1 MIFLIPLGFLA
12 LIGLLALLAIY
23 LIKPS
28 YQNKVIPSSYIW
40 KESLK
45 YRKKQVPASALRN
58 VLLVICQI
66 LIIVLCAFIIATP
79 MLRSGAADTDEKIV
93 IIDASADMRAEDN
106 YVTRFERAVE
116 QARTLA
122 ESSVRGGEKITVI
135 LAGLKADYVAVQE
148 TSAARINEKLDGL
161 LDGDTACSYGTGD
174 IEGAMQLASELCKN
188 NAMAQI
194 YLYTATEY
202 ADAGEVNVVDVSSEN
217 DWNAAVLS
225 VKAEVDENYYRFT
238 AEVAVYGAD
247 KYVNVLLQAD
257 GVNDEKKVVHGTQ
270 RANCNGGRVQ
280 TVIFEDLGIYAYDS
294 VQISLETEDGSKDG
308 FAPDNTYTVY
318 GGRKDEIK
326 IQYASSLP
334 NNFVNGALLVLQN
347 SRKDGFD
354 IQITQVNSS
363 SDYEVRGFDFYIFEH
378 TMPSVMPSDGAV
390 LLIDPDKIPPNLD
403 MEIGETRRGEFTL
416 SAGVTHPVT
425 EFVDASRINATYY
438 KGITAGDDYD
448 TLFTCGGEKVFVVKN
463 TADSKAAV
471 LTLDLNYSNL
481 AMLYE
486 FPLLMSNLFDYFIPP
501 TVEKNVFDVNEK
513 IGVDARG
520 KNVRV
525 ERGGGILQAV
535 KTPAEIALSEPDRYV
550 ITQTL
555 LSGKT
560 LETPVY
566 VKVPRA
572 ESDIFAAEE
581 AIPGL
586 FFMEKKEF
594 SYNDLL
600 IYLASA
606 LLTVFVLERFLYS
619 REKI

>member
-58 VLLVICQI
+58 VLIVICQI

-174 IEGAMQLASELCKN
+174 IEGAMRLASELCKN

-247 KYVNVLLQAD
+247 KYVNVL
-257 GVNDEKKVVHGTQ
+257 
-270 RANCNGGRVQ
+270 
-280 TVIFEDLGIYAYDS
+280 
-294 VQISLETEDGSKDG
+294 
-308 FAPDNTYTVY
+308 
-318 GGRKDEIK
+318 
-326 IQYASSLP
+326 
-334 NNFVNGALLVLQN
+334 
-347 SRKDGFD
+347 
-354 IQITQVNSS
+354 
-363 SDYEVRGFDFYIFEH
+363 
-378 TMPSVMPSDGAV
+378 
-390 LLIDPDKIPPNLD
+390 
-403 MEIGETRRGEFTL
+403 
-416 SAGVTHPVT
+416 
-425 EFVDASRINATYY
+425 
-438 KGITAGDDYD
+438 
-448 TLFTCGGEKVFVVKN
+448 
-463 TADSKAAV
+463 
-471 LTLDLNYSNL
+471 
-481 AMLYE
+481 
-486 FPLLMSNLFDYFIPP
+486 
-501 TVEKNVFDVNEK
+501 
-513 IGVDARG
+513 
-520 KNVRV
+520 
-525 ERGGGILQAV
+525 
-535 KTPAEIALSEPDRYV
+535 
-550 ITQTL
+550 
-555 LSGKT
+555 
-560 LETPVY
+560 
-566 VKVPRA
+566 
-572 ESDIFAAEE
+572 
-581 AIPGL
+581 
-586 FFMEKKEF
+586 
-594 SYNDLL
+594 
-600 IYLASA
+600 
-606 LLTVFVLERFLYS
+606 
-619 REKI
+619 